1 MQVASGSTYYRISR
15 QKINGKAIGQ
25 KAAIQY
31 VNLSEKIDTF
41 QKAAKQFTDYYTTI
55 AKSPNF
61 ENQIIEGNSFRDVYD
76 KIMENKNVSKAQKID
91 YLTYSKKPRTLLM
104 NIANKKEKYLKH

>member
-31 VNLSEKIDTF
+31 VNLSEKST
-41 QKAAKQFTDYYTTI
+41 
-55 AKSPNF
+55 
-61 ENQIIEGNSFRDVYD
+61 
-76 KIMENKNVSKAQKID
+76 
-91 YLTYSKKPRTLLM
+91 LSKKQQNNLPTTTPLSQKVLISKIKLSREIVFEM
-104 NIANKKEKYLKH
+104 FMIK